1 MDKIELSAYDPQWP
15 AEFAREEARLRVV
28 LPPSLVIAI
37 EHFGSTS
44 IPGLAAKPIID
55 ILIAVASLA
64 EVRRHAIPPLE
75 LMGYSYWRDNKPR
88 RPHPHEDDLIPRGI
102 RV

>member
-1 MDKIELSAYDPQWP
+1 MTPEWP

-75 LMGYSYWRDNKPR
+75 LMGYPSGETISPA
-88 RPHPHEDDLIPRGI
+88 DLTRT
-102 RV
+102 RMT